1 MKSIISTFYIIAFT
15 LTCFIS
21 LAQNNSQNENI
32 ALKDHALELLEKSRT
47 NIKND
52 LYYEARK
59 QLDDALKLAK
69 DLNDNKLTG
78 RIYYEIGKLLLIFKE
93 YDGAEL
99 SFRKAILKQ
108 ELLNEHTNLGKSYIG
123 LGDIYLNLYKY
134 ATASKYYQEAVDY
147 FNLANDVNNLLYAH
161 LKKGISHYHLD
172 EFSDALNDL
181 DICISKGKSKNN
193 QDILSAAYVYKG
205 HIESRITDLDQ
216 GKRTSYKGFVIAE
229 EENYTDVLKNSYFI
243 ISEIEGLAGETEK
256 SIFYLKKHIRFNDS
270 LNAVKSNKLSA
281 DKRLEFLS
289 NNQTE
294 YFKEKIETV
303 EALESSKAINK
314 ATTMLSIALITILSL
329 FTISLYKNNSIRKKT
344 NSILSGKNKELLV
357 AKEKAELATKAK
369 ANFLSTVTHELRT
382 PLYAVTGLTNMLL
395 EEDPKKEQLEHLKSL
410 KFSGDYLLTFI
421 NDILEVN
428 KIEAQKTEVEAV
440 SFNLKNKINN
450 IILALNN
457 AQPQNNVKIHLDYD
471 ENLPT
476 HFILD
481 QVKIS
486 QILINLIGN
495 SIKFTKNGD
504 VWVRVIK
511 QNKQGKLYNIRFEVE
526 DNGIGISKEKQESI
540 FESFSQGSV
549 AINRKYGGTGLGLS
563 IVKGLVEVLGGQINI
578 ESTLHKGTKF
588 YFDLEVKKSLENKTI
603 SYFENVDENELN
615 KIKILIVEDN
625 KINQMITQ
633 KTLKKMHIKSDVIDN
648 GTDAIE
654 MVKNNNYSAVL
665 MDIHMAGISG
675 MEATKQ
681 IREFNKDLLIFAL
694 TAVTIDDKIK
704 EFVEQG
710 FNDVIP
716 KPFKQEVFERI
727 LYTELTKS
735 KFIS

>member
-1 MKSIISTFYIIAFT
+1 
-15 LTCFIS
+15 
-21 LAQNNSQNENI
+21 
-32 ALKDHALELLEKSRT
+32 
-47 NIKND
+47 
-52 LYYEARK
+52 
-59 QLDDALKLAK
+59 
-69 DLNDNKLTG
+69 
-78 RIYYEIGKLLLIFKE
+78 
-93 YDGAEL
+93 
-99 SFRKAILKQ
+99 
-108 ELLNEHTNLGKSYIG
+108 
-123 LGDIYLNLYKY
+123 
-134 ATASKYYQEAVDY
+134 
-147 FNLANDVNNLLYAH
+147 
-161 LKKGISHYHLD
+161 
-172 EFSDALNDL
+172 
-181 DICISKGKSKNN
+181 
-193 QDILSAAYVYKG
+193 
-205 HIESRITDLDQ
+205 
-216 GKRTSYKGFVIAE
+216 
-229 EENYTDVLKNSYFI
+229 
-243 ISEIEGLAGETEK
+243 
-256 SIFYLKKHIRFNDS
+256 
-270 LNAVKSNKLSA
+270 
-281 DKRLEFLS
+281 
-289 NNQTE
+289 
-294 YFKEKIETV
+294 
-303 EALESSKAINK
+303 
-314 ATTMLSIALITILSL
+314 
-329 FTISLYKNNSIRKKT
+329 
-344 NSILSGKNKELLV
+344 
-357 AKEKAELATKAK
+357 
-369 ANFLSTVTHELRT
+369 
-382 PLYAVTGLTNMLL
+382 MLL

-588 YFDLEVKKSLENKTI
+588 YFDLEVKKSKKSLENKTI

-665 MDIHMAGISG
+665 MDIHMPGISG

-694 TAVTIDDKIK
+694 TAVTLDDKIK